1 MRLGILVAAVVLT
14 AGCGGGSGDDPGTV
28 GPGPGNVTP
37 GPGTNPGTTPD
48 PGTTPEQPNPSDNE
62 TAIVFFAQQEEGQE
76 VTRAGSPLED
86 RDGANVRSFK
96 VWGYKNMSNGDLQI
110 VFPGYT
116 VNYVS
121 AANSTTTNTDGWEYV
136 DQQGDNEP
144 EQTIKYWDWNVSAY
158 RFFGVTGGLSGT
170 YTSDDNKERYEIG
183 IHISIPDLSIQI
195 PDEADD
201 IDDAIKA
208 IPLYSRLWYSTGI
221 ESEDP
226 SRLFGK
232 PVQLE
237 FVRPVSKVRIMFTSS
252 DPNVSLADLD
262 LSDPLFMPA
271 DEDIDIVIKGTFT
284 VSYPLNY
291 SLNSGEISET
301 WSVVRDNP
309 DDAVV
314 TYLSTIIG
322 RDDVWNTVL
331 PAKGQGMYKLTV
343 KVSDEPKECY
353 VPAEFVNWQPGYE
366 YTYIF
371 KVNEEGGVEFGG
383 VYSAYT
389 DWVDGPETGHT
400 VHNW

>member
-1 MRLGILVAAVVLT
+1 MRLGLLLAAVMLT
-14 AGCGGGSGDDPGTV
+14 AGCGSDSGDEPGSPSPVTPGSGSGS
-28 GPGPGNVTP
+28 

-96 VWGYKNMSNGDLQI
+96 VWGYKNMPNGDLQI

-116 VNYVS
+116 VNWVEGT
-121 AANSTTTNTDGWEYV
+121 ANSTTTNTDGWEYV
-136 DQQGDNEP
+136 NQQPVGQE

-170 YTSDDNKERYEIG
+170 YTSDDNKQSYEIG
-183 IHISIPDLSIQI
+183 IGISISDPMNTT
-195 PDEADD
+195 DD
-201 IDDAIKA
+201 MIKA
-208 IPLYSRLWYSTGI
+208 IPLYSRLWYSDGSTIPG
-221 ESEDP
+221 SQYNDKQ
-226 SRLFGK
+226 FGK

-237 FVRPVSKVRIMFTSS
+237 FVRPISKVRIMFTSS

-262 LSDPLFMPA
+262 LSEPRFMPA
-271 DEDIDIVIKGTFT
+271 DEDIVIVIKGTFT

-301 WSVVRDNP
+301 WNVVRDIP

-322 RDDVWNTVL
+322 SENVWNTVL

>member
-1 MRLGILVAAVVLT
+1 MRRGLLLAAVLLT
-14 AGCGGGSGDDPGTV
+14 AGCGGSGDEPGSPSPVKPGSGSESE
-28 GPGPGNVTP
+28 
-37 GPGTNPGTTPD
+37 
-48 PGTTPEQPNPSDNE
+48 TTPEQPNPSDNE
-62 TAIVFFAQQEEGQE
+62 MAIVFFAQEEEGQD
-76 VTRAGSPLED
+76 VTRAGTPLESP
-86 RDGANVRSFK
+86 DGANVRSFK

-116 VNYVS
+116 VNYLS

-136 DQQGDNEP
+136 DQQTDNEP

-170 YTSDDNKERYEIG
+170 YTSDDNKQSCEIG
-183 IHISIPDLSIQI
+183 IDISISDPMNTTGEEIN
-195 PDEADD
+195 
-201 IDDAIKA
+201 A

-221 ESEDP
+221 IPEYN
-226 SRLFGK
+226 SRQFGK

-252 DPNVSLADLD
+252 DPNVPLADLD
-262 LSDPLFMPA
+262 LSDPQFGPA
-271 DEDIDIVIKGTFT
+271 DVDFFIVIKGTFT

-291 SLNSGEISET
+291 SLNSGEPSET
-301 WSVVRDNP
+301 WSVVRDNSN
-309 DDAVV
+309 DDVV
-314 TYLSTIIG
+314 SYLSTIIG
-322 RDDVWNTVL
+322 RDDVWNMVL
-331 PAKGQGMYKLTV
+331 PAKGQGIYQLTV
-343 KVSDEPKECY
+343 KVSDEPKFCY

-389 DWVDGPETGHT
+389 DWVNGPEAGHT